1 MTKEKMLCMLFYS
14 SLFTTI
20 ILFIPLLNGFKVPTS
35 KDIFYFTILGIGSN
49 LILFCILKAFD
60 TVKAS
65 VLAPLRY
72 IELIFSI
79 ILGYFIF
86 NDIPS
91 YNMLIGASIIIPTSL
106 YVILKFK

>member
-1 MTKEKMLCMLFYS
+1 MLCMLFYS

-60 TVKAS
+60 TVKA
-65 VLAPLRY
+65 
-72 IELIFSI
+72 
-79 ILGYFIF
+79 
-86 NDIPS
+86 
-91 YNMLIGASIIIPTSL
+91 
-106 YVILKFK
+106 